1 MFDKT
6 GNERVPPSVDWVERA
21 AFGASFLC
29 LVHCLALPLALA
41 ALPALASV
49 FPLPETFH
57 VWMIAF
63 AVPTSMIALLS
74 GRAHHHAAAPLRTGS
89 AGLILIAAGALVF
102 GESVWETP
110 FTVAGSLMLAGAHL
124 GNWCLRHAQAHAAR

>member
-6 GNERVPPSVDWVERA
+6 GNDRVPPSVDWVERA

-29 LVHCLALPLALA
+29 LVHCLALPLVLA
-41 ALPALASV
+41 ALPALASA

-57 VWMIAF
+57 IWMIAF
-63 AVPTSMIALLS
+63 AVPTSVVALLS
-74 GRAHHHAAAPLRTGS
+74 GKARHHAMAPMLAGIL
-89 AGLILIAAGALVF
+89 GLILITVGVLVF

-110 FTVAGSLMLAGAHL
+110 FTVTGSLMLAGAHL
-124 GNWCLRHAQAHAAR
+124 GNWRLRHAHAPAAN